1 MRYTVKGFSNIKED
15 GANFITVVKLTKPVM
30 DQCTQC
36 RYGGPPR
43 HEALLKWGDWTV
55 LQEVLEYKGVD
66 MPFQQFTDN
75 W

>member
-1 MRYTVKGFSNIKED
+1 MRYTVKVFSNIKED

-36 RYGGPPR
+36 RCGGPPR
-43 HEALLKWGDWTV
+43 HEAPLKWGDWTV

-66 MPFQQFTDN
+66 MSFQ
-75 W
+75 